1 MTICFVFFYSAT
13 MKSNILMLNFLS
25 FSIKSCHYLFSV
37 GIQINAFIQCFVAV
51 RRICSLYDLEVAVC
65 ENEGIEKFEEL
76 GLGPLVRHPLV
87 LHYYSV
93 KSDTLEV
100 YKITS
105 DEIISLLSKYMD
117 TNKEIKVEDF
127 LDFIVKKRSVA
138 SKEELGIRIQSMGY
152 VTSFLFPHFNK
163 HE

>member
-1 MTICFVFFYSAT
+1 
-13 MKSNILMLNFLS
+13 
-25 FSIKSCHYLFSV
+25 
-37 GIQINAFIQCFVAV
+37 
-51 RRICSLYDLEVAVC
+51 LEVAVC

-93 KSDTLEV
+93 KSDTHEV

-105 DEIISLLSKYMD
+105 DEIISLLSEYLD
-117 TNKEIKVEDF
+117 TNKEIKVEEF
-127 LDFIVKKRSVA
+127 LDFIVNKRSVA
-138 SKEELGIRIQSMGY
+138 SKEELGIRIQSIGY

-163 HE
+163 HDD